1 MSFELRNFKL
11 QISPIPLKVFNTARI
26 TFAFKFIWR
35 YETGKSN
42 DFKNWIHFANGP
54 KEYLLILW
62 EPSEN
67 SK

>member
-1 MSFELRNFKL
+1 MFFELRNFKL
-11 QISPIPLKVFNTARI
+11 QISPILLKIFNTVSI
-26 TFAFKFIWR
+26 TFAFKFIWK

-42 DFKNWIHFANGP
+42 DFINWIHFANGP